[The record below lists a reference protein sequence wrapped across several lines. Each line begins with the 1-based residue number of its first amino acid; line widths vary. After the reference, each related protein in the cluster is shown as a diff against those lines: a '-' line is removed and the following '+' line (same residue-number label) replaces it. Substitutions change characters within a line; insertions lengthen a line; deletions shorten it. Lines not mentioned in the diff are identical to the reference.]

1 MGVYERRILPWL
13 LDLAMRQQ
21 LLEPHRRRIVAK
33 AAGRV
38 LEIGVGSGLNLP
50 LYGAAAREIIGLDSS
65 PELLD
70 RARQAARRAGNR
82 VTLVDGSAEA
92 LPVED
97 RSIDTVLTT
106 WTLCSIRDVAR
117 ALAEVRRV
125 LRPDG
130 QLLFVEHGRAP
141 DAGVAR
147 WQDRLTPLWRRLA
160 GGCHLNR
167 PIGTLIAEAGFA
179 IDELDTGYI
188 EGPKAL
194 TFTYEGRAR
203 VTPRS
208 DLQARLKPGPTSRRL
223 D

>member
-13 LDLAMRQQ
+13 LDLATRQPV
-21 LLEPHRRRIVAK
+21 LGPHRRRIVAR
-33 AAGRV
+33 AEGRV

-50 LYGAAAREIIGLDSS
+50 LYGPAAREIVGLDSS

-70 RARQAARRAGNR
+70 RARQAARRAGHR
-82 VTLVDGSAEA
+82 VTLIDGSAEA

-97 RSIDTVLTT
+97 RSVDTVLTT
-106 WTLCSIRDVAR
+106 WTLCSIRDLAR

-125 LRPDG
+125 LRPGG

-167 PIGTLIAEAGFA
+167 PIETLIAEAGFA
-179 IDELDTGYI
+179 IDDLETGYI

-203 VTPRS
+203 VISR
-208 DLQARLKPGPTSRRL
+208 PG
-223 D
+223 